1 MGRRRRKVNS
11 TQFSYE
17 SGGRSARPR
26 EGAWAYVTRDLHN
39 WEEEEEEA
47 WGGWGKWE
55 KRVLERTV
63 ETGGRGG
70 GGGVGMGRGSRKV
83 EERGEESVCGGAAP
97 AEIC

>member
-1 MGRRRRKVNS
+1 M
-11 TQFSYE
+11 
-17 SGGRSARPR
+17 
-26 EGAWAYVTRDLHN
+26 
-39 WEEEEEEA
+39 
-47 WGGWGKWE
+47 WGKWE

-70 GGGVGMGRGSRKV
+70 GGGVVMGRGSRKV